1 MISLE
6 MRVGG
11 DEAHIK
17 IGLAELYIAAAPVLK
32 LLAIHDLT
40 YIPQCLI
47 YLIEGLSATAINDP
61 QSQPSAAIM
70 DALREI
76 YAGVDQRYMSSI
88 LQAIDAFNPEYNHTL
103 LKYCPQWGTEGTT
116 T

>member
-1 MISLE
+1 
-6 MRVGG
+6 
-11 DEAHIK
+11 
-17 IGLAELYIAAAPVLK
+17 
-32 LLAIHDLT
+32 
-40 YIPQCLI
+40 
-47 YLIEGLSATAINDP
+47 
-61 QSQPSAAIM
+61 M

-76 YAGVDQRYMSSI
+76 YAGVDHRYMSSI